1 MRIYKNGVYR
11 DMTAEEQSAR
21 DAEQAAREREYWL
34 HVSYDEAVNAQIR
47 KRYSES
53 QEFAV
58 LRQQNEKPEEYGSY
72 YAYCEEC
79 KASVKEQMA
88 KYQEVQA

>member
-1 MRIYKNGVYR
+1 MRIYENGVYR

-21 DAEQAAREREYWL
+21 EAEQAALEREYWL

-47 KRYSES
+47 RQYSES

-58 LRQQNEKPEEYGSY
+58 LRQQNEKPEEYAAY

-79 KASVKEQMA
+79 KAYVKEQMT
-88 KYQEVQA
+88 KCQEVQA